1 MQTKYGTIPNS
12 DLILYFKR
20 LVNQLYKLMPIKEN
34 KDVTYDKYLTKL
46 IQQLH
51 GGEKLII
58 SDSLFIEIIFNLE
71 SLFMI
76 DDIYLHNSIV
86 KENISI
92 CQKLIKVFELDLE
105 V

>member
-20 LVNQLYKLMPIKEN
+20 LVNRLYKLMPIKEN